1 MSKKIM
7 LGVTGSIAAYKSA
20 DIARELVRTGHKVF
34 VVMTK
39 NATQF
44 ISPLTLETLTG
55 NKVYVDMFDD
65 EDHTKVTHIKI
76 ATEFDL
82 FLIAPS
88 TFNIIGKTANG
99 IADDLLSSVIA
110 AADPKKV
117 IYAPAMNVNMF
128 NNPIYQENVKKLE
141 ALGSTFISPDE
152 GMLACG
158 VYAKGRLRN
167 IPDIIDSVEGFFC
180 EKALQGK
187 KVLITAGATR
197 EFLDPIRFISN
208 TSSGLM
214 GISLA
219 KACRNFGA
227 DVTLIL
233 SNSNYDVSGVC
244 VVRTKTV
251 EDMYNA
257 VLDYYDDMDIV
268 FSAAAVSD
276 YKPTKY
282 SNSKIK
288 KNESAL
294 SVGFQKNTDIL
305 YELGKRKK
313 NQTLIGFAAES
324 EDLKNN
330 ALKKLNKKN
339 LDFIIAN
346 DLSNFASKDGKVWII
361 SANSCDKID
370 LLLKEKLAYEIIKK
384 TVLK

>member
-20 DIARELVRTGHKVF
+20 DIARELVRTGNEVF

-39 NATQF
+39 NATKF

-55 NKVYVDMFDD
+55 NKVYVDMFED
-65 EDHTKVTHIKI
+65 EDHTRVTHIKI

-82 FLIAPS
+82 FLIAPA
-88 TFNIIGKTANG
+88 TFNIIGKVASG
-99 IADDLLSSVIA
+99 VADDLLSSVIA

-128 NNPIYQENVKKLE
+128 ENPIYEQNAKKLE
-141 ALGSTFISPDE
+141 SLGSTFISPDE

-167 IPDIIDSVEGFFC
+167 IPDIIDCVESHFF
-180 EKALQGK
+180 KKPLTGK

-208 TSSGLM
+208 TSSGIM
-214 GISLA
+214 GASLA
-219 KACRNFGA
+219 KACKNFGA
-227 DVTLIL
+227 DVTLVL
-233 SNSNYDVSGVC
+233 ANSDLNVNGVC
-244 VVRTKTV
+244 VVKTTTV
-251 EDMYNA
+251 EEMYNA
-257 VLDYYDDMDIV
+257 VLKIYDDMDIV
-268 FSAAAVSD
+268 FCAAAVSD
-276 YKPTKY
+276 YKPEKY

-288 KNESAL
+288 KNDSSM
-294 SVGFQKNTDIL
+294 SVDFIKNTDIL
-305 YELGKRKK
+305 YELGKHKK

-346 DLSNFASKDGKVWII
+346 DLSNFASKYGKVYVINQNNFEEI
-361 SANSCDKID
+361 
-370 LLLKEKLAYEIIKK
+370 KELPKEQLAIEIVKK
-384 TVLK
+384 TVL